1 MSSLLP
7 PDHLLSIPLPLH
19 SLLLSLT
26 PCPSISQL
34 AVSYTRNMRTLYGL
48 IASLQEQKTAVQRD
62 LAVVSHS
69 VCWSVTD
76 VYAHTYIHTYVHELM
91 TECSPSWL

>member
-1 MSSLLP
+1 MLSAYIISSLLP
-7 PDHLLSIPLPLH
+7 PDHLLYILLPLH

-26 PCPSISQL
+26 PCMSISQL

-76 VYAHTYIHTYVHELM
+76 VYVHTYIHTYK
-91 TECSPSWL
+91 SS